1 MEKKEAAET
10 AEANKAAQGAEPA
23 EVPTWEEA
31 AEAEGCFEELLPE
44 DLDPEFGEAEFDEGD
59 GMLDADAHEL
69 LKSVFHSSSKL
80 RLTSTARASKSH
92 RNTSFIKEYC
102 HRV

>member
-1 MEKKEAAET
+1 MKKKEAAKR
-10 AEANKAAQGAEPA
+10 AEANKAAERAEPA
-23 EVPTWEEA
+23 KVLTWEEA

-69 LKSVFHSSSKL
+69 LKNVFPQ
-80 RLTSTARASKSH
+80 
-92 RNTSFIKEYC
+92 
-102 HRV
+102 

>member
-31 AEAEGCFEELLPE
+31 AEAEGCFEELPPE

-69 LKSVFHSSSKL
+69 LKTVFPK
-80 RLTSTARASKSH
+80 
-92 RNTSFIKEYC
+92 
-102 HRV
+102 

>member
-10 AEANKAAQGAEPA
+10 AEANKAAQGAQPTAQGAEPA

-31 AEAEGCFEELLPE
+31 AEAEGCFAELPPE

-69 LKSVFHSSSKL
+69 LKSVFPQ
-80 RLTSTARASKSH
+80 
-92 RNTSFIKEYC
+92 
-102 HRV
+102 

>member
-10 AEANKAAQGAEPA
+10 AEANKGAEPA

-31 AEAEGCFEELLPE
+31 AEAEGCFEELPPE

-59 GMLDADAHEL
+59 DMLDADAHEL
-69 LKSVFHSSSKL
+69 LKNVFPQ
-80 RLTSTARASKSH
+80 
-92 RNTSFIKEYC
+92 
-102 HRV
+102 

>member
-1 MEKKEAAET
+1 MDCSVLFRKNGCLSCNPAKTIKWIKKKEAAET

-31 AEAEGCFEELLPE
+31 AEAEGCFEELPPE

-69 LKSVFHSSSKL
+69 LKNVFPQ
-80 RLTSTARASKSH
+80 
-92 RNTSFIKEYC
+92 
-102 HRV
+102 

>member
-10 AEANKAAQGAEPA
+10 AEANKAAQEAEPA

-31 AEAEGCFEELLPE
+31 AEAEGCFEELPPE

-59 GMLDADAHEL
+59 GMLDADTHEL
-69 LKSVFHSSSKL
+69 LKSVFPQ
-80 RLTSTARASKSH
+80 
-92 RNTSFIKEYC
+92 
-102 HRV
+102 

>member
-1 MEKKEAAET
+1 MVTLAATQQRPSSGWKRRKLREPNKA

-31 AEAEGCFEELLPE
+31 AEAEGCFEELPPE

-59 GMLDADAHEL
+59 GMLDADAREL
-69 LKSVFHSSSKL
+69 LKNVFPQ
-80 RLTSTARASKSH
+80 
-92 RNTSFIKEYC
+92 
-102 HRV
+102 